1 MHKYNMKEKQENLKR
16 EVGLWGLS
24 ANIINIVI
32 GAGIFVLPAI
42 IAAGLGSASIVAYLF
57 CGFLITLVMLCFAEV
72 GSKIT
77 DTGGAYAYI
86 EKTFGKY
93 LGFVT
98 AVFFLLA
105 SVSADAAISNA
116 LADIIASI
124 FPLFQDKL
132 IRILFFIILFCGL
145 GYINIIGLKKGV
157 GFVKIITILKI
168 TPLLILILIGFK
180 EVTIANLYWE
190 SIPTIKNVGEM
201 SLILFFAF
209 QGAEVGLSISGEVKN
224 PKKTIPNAI
233 RLSVVGILIVYILIQ
248 TISQGVLG
256 ASLASF
262 QENPLAEVANHLI
275 GPIGFTLI
283 TIGAAVSMFGG
294 LSSDILCVPRVLFAA
309 SKDDVIPFKK
319 LSMVHKKYATPHIS
333 IIAYAS
339 LGLLFASIGGFKQL
353 AIISSASS
361 LLIYLG
367 VSLATIKLRRQKNS
381 GSSTELFRIPGGY
394 TVPILSSIVI
404 IWLISNLSKNEFT
417 GVGLFILALTIVYF
431 LINPKIRKRLTKN
444 IMKSAVNTK
453 NEDDSNKSSKM

>member
-1 MHKYNMKEKQENLKR
+1 MKGKQENLKR
-16 EVGLWGLS
+16 EVGVWGLS
-24 ANIINIVI
+24 ANIVNVVI

-42 IAAGLGSASIVAYLF
+42 VAAGLGSASIVAYLF

-77 DTGGAYAYI
+77 DTGGVYTYI

-98 AVFFLLA
+98 AVLFLLA
-105 SVSADAAISNA
+105 SISADAAVSNA
-116 LADIIASI
+116 LTDIIASMI
-124 FPLFQDKL
+124 PLFQEKL
-132 IRILFFIILFCGL
+132 IRILFFILLFSGL

-168 TPLLILILIGFK
+168 APLFILILIGFK

-190 SIPTIKNVGEM
+190 SIPTIKEIGEM

-233 RLSVVGILIVYILIQ
+233 RLSIVSVLIIYILIQ

-256 ASLASF
+256 TSLASF
-262 QENPLAEVANHLI
+262 KENPLAEVANHII

-283 TIGAAVSMFGG
+283 TIGAAVSMFGN
-294 LSSDILCVPRVLFAA
+294 LSSEILSVPRVLFAA
-309 SKDDVIPFKK
+309 SKDNVIPLKK
-319 LSMVHKKYATPHIS
+319 LSTIHKKYATPYVS
-333 IIAYAS
+333 IIIYAS
-339 LGLLFASIGGFKQL
+339 LGLLFASVGGFKQL

-367 VSLATIKLRRQKNS
+367 VSLATIKLRREKNAV
-381 GSSTELFRIPGGY
+381 SSTELFRIPGGY

-417 GVGLFILALTIVYF
+417 GVGLFIIVLTIVYF
-431 LINPKIRKRLTKN
+431 LINSKIIKRLTKN
-444 IMKSAVNTK
+444 IVHLVDSTK
-453 NEDDSNKSSKM
+453 NEEDNNK